1 MPSIAT
7 AKRAVMRG
15 AERLGVDGQVKHLRA
30 LTNRGLRRDLRDHAA
45 LRLLIA
51 GTVPRDAHTVDVGC
65 NRGDVLGE
73 LIRVAPA
80 GRHIAYEPI
89 PALAEDL
96 RRRFPQAEIRNVA
109 LADTTGASTFQH
121 VTDAD
126 GYSGLL
132 RRALPPGAHVDEITV
147 RVERLDDTL
156 PDGFAPAF
164 IKIDVEGGELAVL
177 RGARDTIDRHR
188 PIVVFESGKGSS
200 DYYGTTPD
208 MLYDLL
214 VEDCGMRIFDLAG
227 EGPYGRERLRETF
240 NGNTKQPVWNYV
252 ACP

>member
-1 MPSIAT
+1 
-7 AKRAVMRG
+7 MRS
-15 AERLGVDGQVKHLRA
+15 ARRLGVEEQVKQLRA
-30 LTNRGLRRDLRDHAA
+30 LTNRGLRRDLRDHGA

-51 GTVPRDAHTVDVGC
+51 ATVPRDAHTVDVGC
-65 NRGDVLGE
+65 NRGDVLRE

-89 PALAEDL
+89 PALADDL
-96 RRRFPQAEIRNVA
+96 RRRFPQAEIRDVA
-109 LADTTGASTFQH
+109 LSDTVGTSTFQH

-132 RRALPPGAHVDEITV
+132 RRDLPAGVHVDEITV
-147 RVERLDDTL
+147 RLERLDDSL

-164 IKIDVEGGELAVL
+164 IKIDVEGGEMAVM
-177 RGARDTIDRHR
+177 RGARDTIGGHR
-188 PIVVFESGKGSS
+188 PIVAFESGRGASEH
-200 DYYGTTPD
+200 YGTTPD

-227 EGPYGRERLRETF
+227 EGPYGRERLRDTF
-240 NGNTKQPVWNYV
+240 DGNVAQPVWNYV

>member
-7 AKRAVMRG
+7 ARSAVMRG
-15 AERLGVDGQVKHLRA
+15 ARRLGVEEQVKQLRA

-51 GTVPRDAHTVDVGC
+51 ATVPRDAHTVDVGC
-65 NRGDVLGE
+65 NRGDVLRE

-89 PALAEDL
+89 PALADDL
-96 RRRFPQAEIRNVA
+96 RRRFPQAEVRDVA
-109 LADTTGASTFQH
+109 LSDTTGTSTFQH
-121 VTDAD
+121 VTNAD

-132 RRALPPGAHVDEITV
+132 RRDLPAGVHVHEITV
-147 RVERLDDTL
+147 RLERLDDSL

-164 IKIDVEGGELAVL
+164 IKIDVEGGELGVM
-177 RGARDTIDRHR
+177 RGARETIDRHR
-188 PIVVFESGKGSS
+188 PIVAFESGKGSS
-200 DYYGTTPD
+200 EHYGTTPD

-227 EGPYGRERLRETF
+227 EGPYGRERLRDTF
-240 NGNTKQPVWNYV
+240 NGNVEQPVWNYV